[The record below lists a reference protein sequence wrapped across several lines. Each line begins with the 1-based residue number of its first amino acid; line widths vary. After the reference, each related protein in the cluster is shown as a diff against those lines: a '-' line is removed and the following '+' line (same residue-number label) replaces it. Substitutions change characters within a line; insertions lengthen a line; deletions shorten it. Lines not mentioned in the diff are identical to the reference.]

1 MLQKVIFYLISSL
14 LIVSCGL
21 QYTPP
26 ETPESLTNQRR
37 TSIQK
42 YLVATLQNDSTV
54 YKSLAFGK
62 TKTLKPLSYL
72 QLDSLYRVK
81 YNLEKQG
88 RRDKDLE
95 NEVLIQ
101 QQIALNDTNG
111 LVYLESHLFSLT
123 TGNITTVYS
132 AEMKTNQSHEIKG
145 VEIFETTNIA
155 PQNLE
160 LFQIYT
166 FEESFIQPG
175 YKPLSEEKNFYTQ
188 YKSQAGTLTGEVKD
202 NFIQNTLNVMR
213 AAKKVQSLKTVSL
226 LSEIVRE
233 RILGVNRQL
242 AKNET
247 FESMEETFEKVDDG
261 EVFTG
266 YLVTY
271 RFQKIENGS
280 TTSYRYLIK
289 ASPYLEI
296 ISTSLF

>member
-21 QYTPP
+21 QFMPP

-42 YLVATLQNDSTV
+42 YLVLTLQNDSTV

-62 TKTLKPLSYL
+62 TKTLKPLTYL
-72 QLDSLYRVK
+72 RLDSLYRIK

-123 TGNITTVYS
+123 TANIATVYS
-132 AEMKTNQSHEIKG
+132 AEMKTNQAHEIKG

-166 FEESFIQPG
+166 FEESFLQPG
-175 YKPLSEEKNFYTQ
+175 YKALSEEKNFYTQ
-188 YKSQAGTLTGEVKD
+188 YKNRAATLQGEAKD
-202 NFIQNTLNVMR
+202 NFVQNALNVMR
-213 AAKKVQSLKTVSL
+213 AAKKVQSLKTISL

-233 RILGVNRQL
+233 RILGVNRQF

-247 FESMEETFEKVDDG
+247 FESMEETFEKIDDV
-261 EVFTG
+261 EVLTG
-266 YLVTY
+266 YLIKY
-271 RFQKIENGS
+271 SFQKIENGL